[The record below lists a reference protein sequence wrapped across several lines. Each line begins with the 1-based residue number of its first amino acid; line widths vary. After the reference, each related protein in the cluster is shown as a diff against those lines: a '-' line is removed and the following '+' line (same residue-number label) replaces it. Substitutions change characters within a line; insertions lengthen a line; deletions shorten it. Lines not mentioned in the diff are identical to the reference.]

1 MQQVFGN
8 TYRPDS
14 KRQFPRLL
22 LLNQKNNAEPRG
34 NKGRQEN
41 LLIMEQTFESIL
53 ATLLEQQDRE
63 SEQEMETPLQDFEL
77 SKESQEFL
85 EKTEQYFDDFAEKAA
100 NLEAAK
106 EKGTST
112 KKWMLETLDKILEG
126 KSEEAKKNVI
136 DTISSAQTK
145 IILSHEETINS
156 IVESPNNE

>member
-1 MQQVFGN
+1 
-8 TYRPDS
+8 
-14 KRQFPRLL
+14 
-22 LLNQKNNAEPRG
+22 
-34 NKGRQEN
+34 
-41 LLIMEQTFESIL
+41 MEQTFESIL

-85 EKTEQYFDDFAEKAA
+85 EETEQYLDDFAEKAA
-100 NLEAAK
+100 DLEAAK
-106 EKGTST
+106 EEGTST